1 MMHLGTYLLKSNNK
15 FCKLQENVLDMRK
28 FNGVAYSVSVVG
40 LVPSKCEVK
49 PHEIVTQQL
58 SAESGSVTHM

>member
-1 MMHLGTYLLKSNNK
+1 MDIR
-15 FCKLQENVLDMRK
+15 KL
-28 FNGVAYSVSVVG
+28 NGVAYSVSVVG
-40 LVPSKCEVK
+40 LVPSKKREVK